1 MRIPSCWRPRT
12 TELHRFIPARGTVTH
27 TVTWIAALCSAFIST
42 VTHAAA
48 VLPKPFVATYAV
60 SFRGIDGGRL
70 IMEWRQDTQA
80 GRFVFETRAN
90 PSALASFFVSGNA
103 FERTTLEATDD
114 GLRPLLWVA
123 DDGKSGNKG
132 DGKLEFN
139 WTDHVVSGSYEGK
152 PVTLPLEPGMM
163 DRLSVQVGVMA
174 ALLQGHAPGTIA
186 MVNGDSIRHY
196 TYTAGKTE
204 SVSSKLGTFEAVT
217 YESTR
222 PNSNRVSRMW
232 HAPALEY
239 IPVRAEQ
246 IRKGKVETVMELIE
260 LKTVDRA
267 AE

>member
-1 MRIPSCWRPRT
+1 
-12 TELHRFIPARGTVTH
+12 
-27 TVTWIAALCSAFIST
+27 
-42 VTHAAA
+42 

-60 SFRGIDGGRL
+60 SFRGLDGGL
-70 IMEWRQDTQA
+70 LVMEWSKDTQP
-80 GRFVFETRAN
+80 GRYVFETHAN

-103 FERTTLEATDD
+103 FERTTLEATDE

-123 DDGKSGNKG
+123 DDGKSGHKG
-132 DGKLEFN
+132 DGRLEFN
-139 WTDHVVSGSYEGK
+139 WNDHVVSGSYEGNAVK
-152 PVTLPLEPGMM
+152 LPLEPGME
-163 DRLSVQVGVMA
+163 DRLSIQLGVMA

-222 PNSNRVSRMW
+222 PNSNRVSRVW

-246 IRKGKVETVMELIE
+246 IRKGKVETVMELVA
-260 LKTVDRA
+260 LKTGDKV